1 MLSPKSLTWT
11 VACVLLLIALQG
23 LSTATAAAPDNGAAN
38 GAANA
43 TCLACHRMETF
54 AVPLPNGEMRQLYVS
69 PDDFEQSVHG
79 ERSCVECHK
88 DVTNIPHRKGVD
100 RKVGC
105 VQCHESLWQAAQE
118 ENRTEDLARLGV
130 VVQQIDS
137 YMKSVHARPNK
148 EDQSRTNA
156 TCYNC
161 HDAHYI
167 SPINSV
173 IGAQS
178 RLKIPAI
185 CGQCHTEIEEKYLT
199 SVHGQEVSVN
209 GNANAAVCIDCHTT
223 HDIESPGVP
232 SIGLA
237 ITRNCGNC
245 HAEELETYLGTYH
258 GQVSTLGY
266 TYTAKCYECHGHHE
280 IKRVA
285 DAASSMN
292 VNNRLETCRKCH
304 VNATPGYVSFQ
315 PHGNTRDFDR
325 YPRMWLTSKFMI
337 GLLAGVF
344 MFFWT
349 HAALWFYREYKD
361 RKQGKNRLHVQVD
374 QLPQGEDR
382 YFRRFAGIW
391 RLAHLTGAL
400 AIMLLVLTGTTV
412 LYADSFWAPTIITL
426 LGGPKSAAILHRIGA
441 VTFMGVFFGHLIYFI
456 FHISR
461 IWRTF
466 KWFGPDSL
474 LPNWQD
480 FKDAA
485 AMFRWFFGKGP
496 RPQFDRWTYYEKFDY
511 WAPFWGM
518 VIIGVSGL
526 MLWFPATTAS
536 VLPGWVFNVATIVHG
551 EEAFLAAVFLFTVHF
566 FNAHFRPDKFPQ
578 DIVMFTGALPL
589 DEFRREHTL
598 EYRRLLKEGRLE
610 EFLVEAPSA
619 PMTRYSKILGGSLII
634 IGLSLL
640 VLVLSG
646 FLGHLFL
653 SSR

>member
-1 MLSPKSLTWT
+1 MLRPKSRAWT
-11 VACVLLLIALQG
+11 VASVLILAALQG
-23 LSTATAAAPDNGAAN
+23 LFAATAAAQDNGP
-38 GAANA
+38 ANA
-43 TCLACHRMETF
+43 TCLACHRMESL
-54 AVPLPNGEMRQLYVS
+54 AVPLPNGEKRQLYVS

-79 ERSCVECHK
+79 KRSCVECHK
-88 DVTNIPHRKGVD
+88 DVIKIPHRKGVD

-105 VQCHESLWQAAQE
+105 VQCHENLWQTAQE
-118 ENRTEDLARLGV
+118 ENKTEELARLGV
-130 VVQQIDS
+130 VVEQIDS
-137 YMKSVHARPNK
+137 YMKSIHARPNT

-167 SPINSV
+167 SPIDSHV
-173 IGAQS
+173 GAES
-178 RLKIPAI
+178 RLKIPEI
-185 CGQCHTEIEEKYLT
+185 CGQCHAQIEETYLT
-199 SVHGQEVSVN
+199 SVHGQEISVN

-223 HDIESPGVP
+223 HDIESPGIP
-232 SIGLA
+232 SIRLA

-245 HAEELETYLGTYH
+245 HAEELESYLGTYH

-266 TYTAKCYECHGHHE
+266 THTAKCYECHGHHE

-285 DAASSMN
+285 DEASSMH
-292 VNNRLETCRKCH
+292 VNNRLETCRTCH
-304 VNATPGYVSFQ
+304 ANATQGYVSFQ

-325 YPRMWLTSKFMI
+325 YPHMWITSKFMI

-344 MFFWT
+344 IFFWT
-349 HAALWFYREYKD
+349 HAALWFYREYQD
-361 RKQGKNRLHVQVD
+361 RKQGKNTLHVQVD
-374 QLPQGEDR
+374 QLPQGEDK
-382 YFRRFAGIW
+382 YFRRFAGMW

-441 VTFMGVFFGHLIYFI
+441 VTFMVVFFGHLIYLAFRI
-456 FHISR
+456 GR

-485 AMFRWFFGKGP
+485 AMFRWFFGRGP
-496 RPQFDRWTYYEKFDY
+496 RPRFDRWTYYEKFDY

-518 VIIGVSGL
+518 VIIGLSGV

-536 VLPGWVFNVATIVHG
+536 VLPGWVFNVAMIVHG

-566 FNAHFRPDKFPQ
+566 FNCHFRPDKFPQ
-578 DIVMFTGALPL
+578 DIVMFTGVVPL
-589 DEFRREHTL
+589 EEFRREHTL
-598 EYRRLLKEGRLE
+598 EYRRLLEDGRLE
-610 EFLVEAPSA
+610 KFLVDAPSA

-646 FLGHLFL
+646 FLGHVF
-653 SSR
+653 